1 VSAVA
6 LPRYLAELQHK
17 IEAYAREFHLDF
29 YDVIFELL
37 PFEAINMV
45 AAYGGFPTRYP
56 HWRYGMEY
64 EQLSKSYSY
73 GLSKIYEMVINNDPC
88 YAYLLEGNSLVDQKL
103 VMAHVFAHCDFFKN
117 NLYFRNTNRK
127 MMNEMANHATRVR
140 RYMSRYGTDEIEGFL
155 DTCLSLENLV
165 DLHAP
170 QIRRHPVAPPAGDVG
185 TDDEP
190 EATEIPRLPVMRRYL
205 DPYVNPAEFLEKQ
218 KKKLERER
226 KKNQERQTVSLPER
240 DVLLCLMDHAPL
252 KYWQRDLLDVIREEA
267 YYFAPQGQTKIMN
280 EGWATYWH
288 STIMTQR
295 ALNDAEAIDFADHH
309 SSTVGSSTGRLN
321 PYKIGLELFRYI
333 EDKWNRGRFGK
344 EYEEC
349 VDLERKRRWDKH
361 LGLGRQKIFEV
372 RRLHSDVTFIDE
384 FLDEEFA
391 NNQKLFTYAYNQR
404 TNNWEIA
411 SREFAKIKRQLLFSL
426 TNFGQ
431 PVVEVI
437 DINDKNRGELL
448 LLHKHEGVDLKLDWA
463 QATLEA
469 LVRLW
474 TRPVQ
479 VRTVVDGKPTLMRFD
494 GNEHSSETI
503 SNDNILEESKSS

>member
-1 VSAVA
+1 
-6 LPRYLAELQHK
+6 
-17 IEAYAREFHLDF
+17 
-29 YDVIFELL
+29 
-37 PFEAINMV
+37 
-45 AAYGGFPTRYP
+45 
-56 HWRYGMEY
+56 
-64 EQLSKSYSY
+64 
-73 GLSKIYEMVINNDPC
+73 
-88 YAYLLEGNSLVDQKL
+88 
-103 VMAHVFAHCDFFKN
+103 
-117 NLYFRNTNRK
+117 
-127 MMNEMANHATRVR
+127 
-140 RYMSRYGTDEIEGFL
+140 MSRYGTEEIEGFL
-155 DTCLSLENLV
+155 DTCLSLENCI

-170 QIRRHPVAPPAGDVG
+170 HIRRHPLNPPTGDAGADE
-185 TDDEP
+185 EP
-190 EATEIPRLPVMRRYL
+190 EATKIPRLPVVRRYL

-226 KKNQERQTVSLPER
+226 KKNPKRQTASLPER
-240 DVLLCLMDHAPL
+240 DVLLCLMEHAPL
-252 KYWQRDLLDVIREEA
+252 KNWQRDLLDVIREEA

-295 ALNDAEAIDFADHH
+295 ALTDAEVIDFADHC
-309 SSTVGSSTGRLN
+309 SGTVGSSTGRLN

-344 EYEEC
+344 DYDEC
-349 VDLERKRRWDKH
+349 ADLERKRRWDKH

-372 RRLHSDVTFIDE
+372 RRLYSDVTFIDE

-391 NNQKLFTYAYNQR
+391 KNQKLFTYAYNQH
-404 TNNWEIA
+404 TNNWEIT
-411 SREFAKIKRQLLFSL
+411 SRDFPQIKRQLLFSL

-431 PVVEVI
+431 PVIEVI

-448 LLHKHEGVDLKLDWA
+448 LLHKHEGVDLKIDWA

-494 GNEHSSETI
+494 GTEHSSETI
-503 SNDNILEESKSS
+503 SNDNQAEGSTSP